1 MQCYSLL
8 KQMGQHFEVVSRLF
22 QVRNCGNEADAVL
35 KSGRKEGLERAKLS
49 SSV

>member
-8 KQMGQHFEVVSRLF
+8 KQMGQYFEVFSRLF
-22 QVRNCGNEADAVL
+22 QVRKCGNEAGALL
-35 KSGRKEGLERAKLS
+35 KSGRKVGLERAKLS